1 MIIIIGIG
9 EWHNLLRLYGST
21 VRPVKDNGKLSA
33 IRERQRHGL
42 IRRFGQGKQVL
53 HRQARYPAGLAIA
66 RKHNRKPGSETRGQ
80 AFILDVSDN
89 ETRGQVFI
97 LDVSDNWGQVFILDV
112 SDNWGQVFI
121 LDVSD
126 NWGQVFLIDS
136 IQDSRPDPCFFD
148 PCFLT
153 PAFDPCFLPA
163 FWR

>member
-80 AFILDVSDN
+80 
-89 ETRGQVFI
+89 VFI

-136 IQDSRPDPCFFD
+136 IQDSRPDPCF
-148 PCFLT
+148 L
-153 PAFDPCFLPA
+153 LLSS
-163 FWR
+163 